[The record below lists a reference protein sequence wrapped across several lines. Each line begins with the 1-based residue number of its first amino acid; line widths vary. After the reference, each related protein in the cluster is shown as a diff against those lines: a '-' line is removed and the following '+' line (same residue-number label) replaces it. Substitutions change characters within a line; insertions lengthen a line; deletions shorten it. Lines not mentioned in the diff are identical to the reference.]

1 MKFIESVPNIKISQN
16 NQYILEIRSVQKF
29 NEDENKIILK
39 CAEEVVDF
47 KRGFVCDMEC
57 SFQLVE
63 VNVSKNN
70 VVNERIDIIKDLVLV
85 YINKDTQY
93 GYVPDFEYVF
103 YK

>member
-1 MKFIESVPNIKISQN
+1 MTKKELAGDVS
-16 NQYILEIRSVQKF
+16 
-29 NEDENKIILK
+29 ENFKDINK
-39 CAEEVVDF
+39 ATAEEVVDF

-63 VNVSKNN
+63 VNVSENN